1 MFIVLVDYFCTVLIY
16 SPGFSEVIHGA
27 KRWFLASPED
37 ETILEFDPNIT
48 TTEWVERIYPTLQDK
63 LKESKHASTIYDCI
77 IYPNEVLYFP
87 DRWMHATLNQEDYNF
102 FISVF
107 LDKDI
112 LDRSISQ
119 SVELESN
126 SIRLLSD
133 STDDKSHIA
142 STVTMNEL

>member
-1 MFIVLVDYFCTVLIY
+1 MIC

-37 ETILEFDPNIT
+37 ETNLKFDPNIT
-48 TTEWVERIYPTLQDK
+48 TTEWVERIYPTLQ
-63 LKESKHASTIYDCI
+63 EKHSATIYDCV

-119 SVELESN
+119 SIELEAN
-126 SIRLLSD
+126 LIKLVSD
-133 STDDKSHIA
+133 STEDKPYIEY
-142 STVTMNEL
+142 TVTTNEL